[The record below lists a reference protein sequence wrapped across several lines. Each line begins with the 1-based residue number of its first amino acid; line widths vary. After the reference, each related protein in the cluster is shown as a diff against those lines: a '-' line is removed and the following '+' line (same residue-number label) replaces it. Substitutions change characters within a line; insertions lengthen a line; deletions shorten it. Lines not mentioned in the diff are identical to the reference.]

1 MPIGEMMARKL
12 PAVRGGKRV
21 MRHMASNAGAI
32 YDAGTPTQGGRDR
45 EALRAAIASMLA
57 SGVRGPLG
65 MPPAKGLTMEKMARM
80 VRQPRAGG
88 RGAGR
93 EVGPEFFG
101 QMAPQS
107 WGDASMQDHQRAIAR
122 RRNTMRKVDR
132 GTRQLHEERMREG
145 GGPIQWYTSNDYS
158 PEI

>member
-1 MPIGEMMARKL
+1 MPIGEMMERKL

-21 MRHMASNAGAI
+21 MRQMASKDAI
-32 YDAGTPTQGGRDR
+32 YDSGTPTQGGRDR
-45 EALRAAIASMLA
+45 EALRGAISAMLA

-80 VRQPRAGG
+80 VRQPRD
-88 RGAGR
+88 RGARR

-101 QMAPQS
+101 QMAPRPQ
-107 WGDASMQDHQRAIAR
+107 GGASIEDIARALAR
-122 RRNTMRKVDR
+122 RRNTISSAGRA
-132 GTRQLHEERMREG
+132 TRQAHEKRMSEG
-145 GGPIQWYTSNDYS
+145 GTGPIRWAVPNDYA